1 MEGSEV
7 IPAARSAKPRRG
19 CLGNVFLILVLGIAF
34 VFVFTALAYPWA
46 YFLGGHFHIW
56 PVWRGWGHMHSPGGD
71 YLLFTQVFA
80 RTGGRRVSRLRGSAV
95 LCPPRGQSY
104 SLTIYGDFRKQPG
117 LTANVDGLP
126 LYLSISENLNFLQ
139 TNRDTRLRFELDG
152 AWQGPD
158 LVMDDRGT
166 LARAFNPDGTLYSGE
181 PHKRP
186 PPGPPI
192 PITLHEGSRS
202 NFDATCSA
210 IHRP

>member
-80 RTGGRRVSRLRGSAV
+80 RTGGRRVSRLR
-95 LCPPRGQSY
+95 PR
-104 SLTIYGDFRKQPG
+104 
-117 LTANVDGLP
+117 
-126 LYLSISENLNFLQ
+126 
-139 TNRDTRLRFELDG
+139 
-152 AWQGPD
+152 
-158 LVMDDRGT
+158 
-166 LARAFNPDGTLYSGE
+166 
-181 PHKRP
+181 
-186 PPGPPI
+186 
-192 PITLHEGSRS
+192 
-202 NFDATCSA
+202 
-210 IHRP
+210 